1 MKKSEK
7 IIYLITAIL
16 ILFTCSFYGYLYYSK
31 EKAEYEGYDD
41 YARGSYSIF
50 SSYYNDLKYDSIR
63 AAEASLKG
71 KKLPKGI

>member
-16 ILFTCSFYGYLYYSK
+16 ILFTCSFYGYIYYSK

-50 SSYYNDLKYDSIR
+50 SSYYND
-63 AAEASLKG
+63 
-71 KKLPKGI
+71 